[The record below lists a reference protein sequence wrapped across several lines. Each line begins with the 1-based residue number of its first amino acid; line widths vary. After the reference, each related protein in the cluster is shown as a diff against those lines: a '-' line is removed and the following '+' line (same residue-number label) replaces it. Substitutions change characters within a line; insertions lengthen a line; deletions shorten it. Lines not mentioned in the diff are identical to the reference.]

1 MALRLSAKLMLIL
14 AAIVISCQLLMSSY
28 YVWSTSAQLLAQH
41 RQHLNSLKVTMARAI
56 AIDVWNYNPESLQL
70 LLAPYQNDPAIRQI
84 FVQANSGPKLLLD
97 ATPMQPQSW
106 LLRSFL
112 SNTGPYTEAIS
123 LTLGQQSNEVGTLM
137 LQENQSYIEQLLLD
151 ALARQFLELLILL
164 SLLAGGLYVAFNRIV
179 LQPLKKLSVSL
190 SAAISDRTG
199 IVANP
204 LTGLQ
209 DEFEEVA
216 LSIVG
221 LSARLAG
228 DIQTIRDTNASL
240 QHAKEQT
247 EQAMR
252 ELRQAQDALLQ
263 SEKQA
268 SLAALVAGVA
278 HEVNTP
284 LGIIITSVTC
294 LESELQQLHQHMQ
307 HGTLTKSGFQ
317 QQLQQLLQA
326 TELVHNNAGKAAHLI
341 SNFKLLA
348 KEQTD
353 ESVRWFNLSEFV
365 NELLIAYQLDQQYV
379 GLQWQTA
386 VQPDI
391 HIKAVPGLFHQLLSG
406 LCSNVRLHAY
416 AEGTE
421 GQIIIRLWQDD
432 THIHLSCM
440 DFGAGI
446 AFDAQKQ
453 VFDPFYTTRMGQGSN
468 GLGLSI
474 VHRIVRSNLQG
485 QIELF
490 SAPQQGASFV
500 IHIPR
505 QKPD

>member
-14 AAIVISCQLLMSSY
+14 ATIVISCQLLMSSY
-28 YVWSTSAQLLAQH
+28 YVWSTSAQLLAEH
-41 RQHLNSLKVTMARAI
+41 RQHLNSLKVSMARAI

-84 FVQANSGPKLLLD
+84 FIQANSGAKLVVEG
-97 ATPMQPQSW
+97 TSTQPRPFM
-106 LLRSFL
+106 LRSVL
-112 SNTGPYTEAIS
+112 TSTGPYTEPIT
-123 LTLGQQSNEVGTLM
+123 LTLGAQHNDVGTLI
-137 LQENQSYIEQLLLD
+137 LQENQSYIEELLID
-151 ALARQFLELLILL
+151 ALTRQFLELLILL
-164 SLLAGGLYVAFNRIV
+164 LLLAGGLYVAFNRIV
-179 LQPLKKLSVSL
+179 LRPLKKLSGSL
-190 SAAISDRTG
+190 TEAISDRTG

-228 DIQTIRDTNASL
+228 DVQTIRDTNESL
-240 QHAKEQT
+240 QQAKEQT
-247 EQAMR
+247 ERALR
-252 ELRQAQDALLQ
+252 DLRQAQDALLQ

-294 LESELQQLHQHMQ
+294 LEDELQQLHQHMQ
-307 HGTLTKSGFQ
+307 QGTLTKSGFQ
-317 QQLQQLLQA
+317 QQLQQLLKA

-365 NELLIAYQLDQQYV
+365 SELLTAYQSDPQYK

-386 VQPDI
+386 VQPNI
-391 HIKAVPGLFHQLLSG
+391 YVKAVPGLFHQLLSG

-416 AEGTE
+416 AEGVD

-432 THIHLSCM
+432 NHIHLSCM

-446 AFDAQKQ
+446 SFDAQKQ

-485 QIELF
+485 NIELF

-500 IHIPR
+500 IHMPR
-505 QKPD
+505 QQPD

>member
-41 RQHLNSLKVTMARAI
+41 RQHLDNLKVSIARAI

-70 LLAPYQNDPAIRQI
+70 LLAPYQNDPAILQI
-84 FVQANSGPKLLLD
+84 FVQANSGPKLVVD
-97 ATPMQPQSW
+97 ATPSQPRSQ

-112 SNTGPYTEAIS
+112 PMTGPYSQAIS
-123 LTLGQQSNEVGTLM
+123 LTLGQQHNDVGTLI
-137 LQENQSYIEQLLLD
+137 LQENQSYIDELLLN
-151 ALARQFLELLILL
+151 ALKRQFLELLILL
-164 SLLAGGLYVAFNRIV
+164 SLLATGLYLAFNHIV
-179 LQPLKKLSVSL
+179 LRPLKKLSVAL
-190 SAAISDRTG
+190 TAAISDRTG

-204 LTGLQ
+204 LSGLQ

-284 LGIIITSVTC
+284 LGIIITSITC
-294 LESELQQLHQHMQ
+294 LEAELQQLHQHMQ
-307 HGTLTKSGFQ
+307 QGTLTKSGFQ

-353 ESVRWFNLSEFV
+353 ESVRWFNLSDFV
-365 NELLIAYQLDQQYV
+365 SELLIAYQLDQQYQ
-379 GLQWQTA
+379 GLHWQTA

-391 HIKAVPGLFHQLLSG
+391 QIKAVPGLFHQLLSG
-406 LCSNVRLHAY
+406 LCNNVKLHAY
-416 AEGTE
+416 PDSGE

-432 THIHLSCM
+432 QHIHLSCM
-440 DFGAGI
+440 DFGVGI
-446 AFDAQKQ
+446 AMEAQKQ

-485 QIELF
+485 TIELF

-505 QKPD
+505 QTQD

>member
-1 MALRLSAKLMLIL
+1 MALRLPVKLMLIL
-14 AAIVISCQLLMSSY
+14 TAIVISCQLLMSAY
-28 YVWSTSAQLLAQH
+28 FVWTTSAQLLLQH
-41 RQHLNSLKVTMARAI
+41 QQHLNTLKVSIARTI

-84 FVQANSGPKLLLD
+84 LVQPTNGAQLILD
-97 ATPMQPQSW
+97 ASPTSPPSPW
-106 LLRSFL
+106 LHQFL
-112 SNTGPYTEAIS
+112 HATGPYAEPIQ
-123 LTLGQQSNEVGTLM
+123 LTLGQQSQHVGTLL
-137 LQENQSYIEQLLLD
+137 LQENQAYIDNLLTSALQRQLTELL
-151 ALARQFLELLILL
+151 FLLILL
-164 SLLAGGLYVAFNRIV
+164 AFGVYIAFKRLV
-179 LQPLKKLSVSL
+179 LQPLKKLNMAL
-190 SAAISDRTG
+190 NAAINDRAG
-199 IVANP
+199 VLANP

-240 QHAKEQT
+240 QQAKEQT
-247 EQAMR
+247 EQALR

-294 LESELQQLHQHMQ
+294 LSSELEQLQHHMQ
-307 HGTLTKSGFQ
+307 QGSLTKSGLQ
-317 QQLQQLLQA
+317 KQVQQLQQA
-326 TELVHNNAGKAAHLI
+326 AELVQNNASKAAHLI

-353 ESVRWFNLSEFV
+353 ESVRWFNLSDFV
-365 NELLIAYQLDQQYV
+365 SELLAAYQNDPQYK
-379 GLQWQTA
+379 GLLWQTA

-391 HIKAVPGLFHQLLSG
+391 YIKAVPGLFHQLLSA
-406 LCSNVRLHAY
+406 LCSNVRIHAY
-416 AEGTE
+416 PEQE
-421 GQIIIRLWQDD
+421 QGQIIVRLWQDAQ
-432 THIHLSCM
+432 HIQLSCM
-440 DFGAGI
+440 DFGVGI
-446 AFDAQKQ
+446 RHEAQKL

-500 IHIPR
+500 IHMPR
-505 QKPD
+505 QTPD